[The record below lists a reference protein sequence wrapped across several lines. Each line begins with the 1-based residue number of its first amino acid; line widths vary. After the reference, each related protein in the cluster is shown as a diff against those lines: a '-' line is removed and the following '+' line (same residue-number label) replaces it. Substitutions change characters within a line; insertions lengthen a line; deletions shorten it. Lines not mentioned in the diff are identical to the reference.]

1 MLGKLHPSRS
11 PLILPASKLETGM
24 SGNYSQ
30 NADKIDV
37 RYVAHLARLHLTD
50 DEASRFQG
58 QIEQILGH
66 VKELS
71 KLNVDGV
78 EPTAH
83 AVPMNNVFRKD
94 EVKPC
99 MDREKALANAP
110 KERHGQFVVPK
121 IVE

>member
-1 MLGKLHPSRS
+1 MAANYTPS
-11 PLILPASKLETGM
+11 T
-24 SGNYSQ
+24 
-30 NADKIDV
+30 DKIDV
-37 RYVAHLARLHLTD
+37 RYVAHLARLHLS
-50 DEASRFQG
+50 EAEADQLQG
-58 QIEQILGH
+58 QLEQILGH

-71 KLNVDGV
+71 QLNVEGV

-83 AVPMNNVFRKD
+83 AMPMNNVFRED